1 MPLLI
6 IEKVQYLKSLIFKH
20 SSLSIVILFIF
31 GCSSISQYQERNP
44 NNMVNIDQN
53 FKIEGK
59 FKLSFMDSKETGY
72 FELDKYNNTI
82 SLTLGKNYLLPEE
95 VLILDIRE
103 NLNLNQFSF
112 EKNLT
117 NEINE
122 IPIKYLIELCLGLN
136 VIDQKIDGISINL
149 EYNNLNKEPSNVIIA
164 SEVFELT
171 ILIKKIWKN

>member
-1 MPLLI
+1 MPLSI
-6 IEKVQYLKSLIFKH
+6 IGPMQNLRFLVMKH
-20 SSLSIVILFIF
+20 FALSIVFLFLF
-31 GCSSISQYQERNP
+31 GCSSIALESGANSDEIL
-44 NNMVNIDQN
+44 NIQQN
-53 FKIEGK
+53 FKIDGK
-59 FKLSFMDSKETGY
+59 FKVSFMDSKETGY

-103 NLNLNQFSF
+103 NLNLNQFSL
-112 EKNLT
+112 EKNLI

-136 VIDQKIDGISINL
+136 VIDQQIDGISINL

>member
-31 GCSSISQYQERNP
+31 GCSSISQNQEQNP

-72 FELDKYNNTI
+72 FELDKNLNTV
-82 SLTLGKNYLLPEE
+82 SLTVGKNYLLPEE
-95 VLILDIRE
+95 VLIFDIRDK
-103 NLNLNQFSF
+103 LDLDRFLSV
-112 EKNLT
+112 KNYE
-117 NEINE
+117 NEIQE
-122 IPIKYLIELCLGLN
+122 IPVKYLLELCLGLKTL
-136 VIDQKIDGISINL
+136 DFQYGALKINL
-149 EYNNLNKEPSNVIIA
+149 EYKNLNKKPSRVDIYGKD
-164 SEVFELT
+164 FELS
-171 ILIKKIWKN
+171 LLVRKIWKS

>member
-31 GCSSISQYQERNP
+31 GCSSISQNQEQNP

-72 FELDKYNNTI
+72 FELDKYLNTV
-82 SLTLGKNYLLPEE
+82 SLTVGKNYLLPEE
-95 VLILDIRE
+95 VLFLIYG
-103 NLNLNQFSF
+103 
-112 EKNLT
+112 T
-117 NEINE
+117 N
-122 IPIKYLIELCLGLN
+122 
-136 VIDQKIDGISINL
+136 
-149 EYNNLNKEPSNVIIA
+149 
-164 SEVFELT
+164 
-171 ILIKKIWKN
+171 